1 MLGDILSDT
10 VLVNAGHGGEEV
22 AVAWLKG
29 NAVEAIEVG
38 AHCTRYRLRKS
49 GPWLSVLG
57 GGHPLNIVLN
67 SGSRARIAPLP
78 LLGLTQ
84 SGSQRRRSTPEKSPC
99 REVRGGCTIGSP
111 GPGPQKMMP
120 ADPLQDA
127 IDALKE
133 PDYQRAVELLTHSM
147 ASPQASPQT
156 RRAQLRS
163 VRRPICSL
171 EMSRT
176 PSLTGGL
183 HGEKSGDLQDE
194 QGQKALRNLRREIAQ
209 AKAQRDH
216 ANAQKSNSR
225 ALLDRP
231 PPPQEDLQ
239 SEDGLNLLLE
249 RANAHFDCDEPQLGI
264 QRPSNSWRPVRRHS
278 LW

>member
-1 MLGDILSDT
+1 
-10 VLVNAGHGGEEV
+10 
-22 AVAWLKG
+22 
-29 NAVEAIEVG
+29 
-38 AHCTRYRLRKS
+38 
-49 GPWLSVLG
+49 
-57 GGHPLNIVLN
+57 
-67 SGSRARIAPLP
+67 
-78 LLGLTQ
+78 
-84 SGSQRRRSTPEKSPC
+84 
-99 REVRGGCTIGSP
+99 
-111 GPGPQKMMP
+111 MMP

-147 ASPQASPQT
+147 ASSQASPQT
-156 RRAQLRS
+156 RARATSLRS
-163 VRRPICSL
+163 QAHLLLGNIQDALVDWRTAWGEVR
-171 EMSRT
+171 
-176 PSLTGGL
+176 
-183 HGEKSGDLQDE
+183 DLQDE

-264 QRPSNSWRPVRRHS
+264 QRALELLEACETSLPLVRFQVLGRLCLLRGQPERAAELLELCRS
-278 LW
+278 LADEANEPQLVGAVARAAKALGHEFAPHVF